1 MNPRLLL
8 AFGFLFGLPPAVPA
22 AAPGA
27 ALTAQAAVASSYAG
41 KAPVLGAARAGKR
54 VVSVGDYGT
63 VMLSDG
69 GAFRQAREVPVNATL
84 TAVTFVDDKFG
95 WAVGH
100 WGAILHTEDG
110 GETWTRQR
118 LDTTI
123 DRPLFSVHFI
133 DRNNGVAVGL
143 WSLLLTTQDGG
154 KSWNSVS
161 LPKPPDGGRGDRNL
175 FKVFGN
181 QGDVLYIA
189 AERGTV
195 LRSADRGATWS
206 YLDTGYKGSLWTGLV
221 LHDGS
226 LVVAGLRG
234 TAYRSVDG
242 GKSWTQATTQ
252 TKSSITDLVESGN
265 TLWGVGLDGVT
276 LSSSDGGVSFVARQR
291 EDRLALTAAAVAGDG
306 SLLTFSKRGLVT
318 AAER

>member
-8 AFGFLFGLPPAVPA
+8 AFTFLLGLPYAMSA

-27 ALTAQAAVASSYAG
+27 PLAVQAAVISSYAG
-41 KAPVLGAARAGKR
+41 KAPVLSAARAEKR

-63 VMLSDG
+63 VMISDG
-69 GAFRQAREVPVNATL
+69 GAFHQAREVPVNSTL
-84 TAVTFVDDKFG
+84 TAVSFVDAKFG

-118 LDTTI
+118 LDTAT

-143 WSLLLTTQDGG
+143 WSLLLITEDGG
-154 KSWNSVS
+154 KNWNAVS

-181 QGDVLYIA
+181 RGDVLYIA

-195 LRSADRGATWS
+195 LRSADRGKTWT
-206 YLDTGYKGSLWTGLV
+206 YLETGYKGSFWTGLV
-221 LHDGS
+221 LHDGT

-234 TAYRSVDG
+234 TAYRSVDD
-242 GKSWTQATTQ
+242 GKSWNQATTN
-252 TKSSITDLVESGN
+252 TRSSITDLVESGT

-291 EDRLALTAAAVAGDG
+291 DDRLSLTAAAVAGDG
-306 SLLTFSKRGLVT
+306 SLLTFSKRGLA

>member
-1 MNPRLLL
+1 MNPGLLPAFGLLL
-8 AFGFLFGLPPAVPA
+8 CLSSIPPALA
-22 AAPGA
+22 ADAP
-27 ALTAQAAVASSYAG
+27 LTARPAPVSAYAG

-54 VVSVGDYGT
+54 VVTVGDHGT
-63 VMLSDG
+63 VMISDG
-69 GAFRQAREVPVNATL
+69 GAFRQARQVPVNATL
-84 TAVTFVDDKFG
+84 TAVTFVDDSFG

-118 LDTTI
+118 LDTST

-133 DRNNGVAVGL
+133 DRDNGVAVGL
-143 WSLLLTTQDGG
+143 WSLVLTTRDGG

-161 LPKPPDGGRGDRNL
+161 LPKPPEGGKGDRNL

-181 QGDVLYIA
+181 GDILYIA

-195 LRSADRGATWS
+195 LRSADRGASWV

-226 LVVAGLRG
+226 LLVAGLRG
-234 TAYRSVDG
+234 TAYRSRDG
-242 GKSWTQATTQ
+242 GKSWNPATTN
-252 TKSSITDLVESGN
+252 TRSSITDLVEAGN
-265 TLWGVGLDGVT
+265 TVWGVALDGVT
-276 LSSSDGGVSFVARQR
+276 LSSSDGGASFVARQR
-291 EDRLALTAAAVAGDG
+291 QDRLALTTAAVAADG
-306 SLLTFSKRGLVT
+306 SVLSFSKRGLVT
-318 AAER
+318 AETP

>member
-1 MNPRLLL
+1 MKPGLLL
-8 AFGFLFGLPPAVPA
+8 AFAFLHGLPPAVQA
-22 AAPGA
+22 AATDAPLA
-27 ALTAQAAVASSYAG
+27 AQAAVASSYAG
-41 KAPVLGAARAGKR
+41 KAPVLSAARAGKR

-63 VMLSDG
+63 VMISDG
-69 GAFRQAREVPVNATL
+69 GAFRQARQVPVNSTL

-118 LDTTI
+118 LDTST

-133 DRNNGVAVGL
+133 DRDNGVAVGL
-143 WSLLLTTQDGG
+143 WSLLLTTRDGG

-181 QGDVLYIA
+181 QEDVLYIA

-195 LRSADRGATWS
+195 LRSADRGATWT
-206 YLDTGYKGSLWTGLV
+206 YLDTGYKGSLWTGRV

-234 TAYRSVDG
+234 TAYRSADG
-242 GKSWTQATTQ
+242 GKSWRQAETGTQ
-252 TKSSITDLVESGN
+252 SSITDLVESGN

-276 LSSSDGGVSFVARQR
+276 LSSRDGGISFVARQR
-291 EDRLALTAAAVAGDG
+291 DDRLSLTAAAIAADG
-306 SLLTFSKRGLVT
+306 SLLSFSRHGLAT

>member
-1 MNPRLLL
+1 MNPGLLL
-8 AFGFLFGLPPAVPA
+8 SLGLLLGLPFAAPA
-22 AAPGA
+22 AATGA

-41 KAPVLGAARAGKR
+41 KAPVLAAARAGKR
-54 VVSVGDYGT
+54 VVTVGDYGT

-69 GAFRQAREVPVNATL
+69 GAFRQAREVPVNSTL

-118 LDTTI
+118 LDTTT

-161 LPKPPDGGRGDRNL
+161 LPKPPDGSRGDRNL

-181 QGDVLYIA
+181 RGDVLYIA

-195 LRSADRGATWS
+195 LRSADRGATWT

-226 LVVAGLRG
+226 LLVAGLRG
-234 TAYRSVDG
+234 NAYRSIDG
-242 GKSWTQATTQ
+242 GKSWRQATTQ
-252 TKSSITDLVESGN
+252 TKSSITDLVESGT
-265 TLWGVGLDGVT
+265 TLWAVGLDGVT
-276 LSSSDGGVSFVARQR
+276 LTSTDGGINFSATQR
-291 EDRLALTAAAVAGDG
+291 DDRLALTAAVVAGDG
-306 SLLTFSKRGLVT
+306 SVLTFSKRGLV
-318 AAER
+318 AAAAR

>member
-8 AFGFLFGLPPAVPA
+8 AFSFLLGLPLAVPA
-22 AAPGA
+22 ASTGA
-27 ALTAQAAVASSYAG
+27 ALTTQTAVASSYAG
-41 KAPVLGAARAGKR
+41 KAPVLAAARAGKR

-63 VMLSDG
+63 VMISDG

-118 LDTTI
+118 LDTTT

-154 KSWNSVS
+154 KN
-161 LPKPPDGGRGDRNL
+161 
-175 FKVFGN
+175 
-181 QGDVLYIA
+181 
-189 AERGTV
+189 
-195 LRSADRGATWS
+195 
-206 YLDTGYKGSLWTGLV
+206 WT
-221 LHDGS
+221 
-226 LVVAGLRG
+226 A
-234 TAYRSVDG
+234 
-242 GKSWTQATTQ
+242 
-252 TKSSITDLVESGN
+252 
-265 TLWGVGLDGVT
+265 
-276 LSSSDGGVSFVARQR
+276 
-291 EDRLALTAAAVAGDG
+291 
-306 SLLTFSKRGLVT
+306 
-318 AAER
+318 